1 MGETIHN
8 LMEASRA
15 VGFSIAK
22 RQFIEIIDSL
32 DQEHSFGSMSS
43 TAISGVIFN
52 DIRKELLKLEYT
64 PSPATQEDK

>member
-22 RQFIEIIDSL
+22 TRFRELLDRYDSL
-32 DQEHSFGSMSS
+32 EPEQSVTNSLRLALS
-43 TAISGVIFN
+43 
-52 DIRKELLKLEYT
+52 ELDYT